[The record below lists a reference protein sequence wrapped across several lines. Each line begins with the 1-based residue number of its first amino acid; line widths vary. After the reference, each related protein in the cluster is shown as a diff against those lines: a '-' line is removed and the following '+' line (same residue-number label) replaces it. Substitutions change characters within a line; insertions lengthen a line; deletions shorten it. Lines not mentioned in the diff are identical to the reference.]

1 MYLLVLATFVM
12 LISLF
17 NITFDF
23 LFIHLECTW
32 MQYIE
37 NNFTSFKRC
46 AYWIVYSFLERPM
59 FKVLHKLNILPV

>member
-1 MYLLVLATFVM
+1 MYLPVLAPFVM

-17 NITFDF
+17 DITLDF

-37 NNFTSFKRC
+37 N
-46 AYWIVYSFLERPM
+46 
-59 FKVLHKLNILPV
+59 ILPVLSDVHIGSYIRF